1 MGVMPPA
8 DMAGDKAGVQVT
20 YSEHGGNGMR
30 RFCVISSIAVIGISA
45 SAFAG
50 PTSYSGDLTSADG
63 GILGTGGW
71 VSNPASP
78 VTFSW
83 TVTQNPDL
91 TWHYHYLLDS
101 ADLQGELSHLL
112 IETSLTFTA
121 NDIINDVPPVDASS
135 PQWHTEDNGNFNIPD
150 DLFGIKFEDVSGTRI
165 TADFDSP
172 RNPVWGDFFGKGGVG
187 GQVWNAGFTPDDTDP
202 DVAPQDGSVDFHV
215 LVPDTTTSIPAP
227 GAVLLVAIGTAV
239 VGRLRRRN
247 AF

>member
-1 MGVMPPA
+1 M
-8 DMAGDKAGVQVT
+8 K
-20 YSEHGGNGMR
+20 
-30 RFCVISSIAVIGISA
+30 RFCVISSIVVMSIGV

-50 PTSYSGDLTSADG
+50 PTSYSGSLTSADN

-71 VSNPASP
+71 VNDPQSP

-83 TVTQNPDL
+83 TVTQNPDW
-91 TWHYHYLLDS
+91 TWHYHYVLNS
-101 ADLQGELSHLL
+101 TGLQGELSHLV

-121 NDIINDVPPVDASS
+121 NDITNDVPSVEASS
-135 PQWHTEDNGNFNIPD
+135 PQWHTEANGNFNIPD
-150 DLFGIKFEDVSGTRI
+150 DVFGIKFEEVFGTI
-165 TADFDSP
+165 VTADFDSP
-172 RNPVWGDFFGKGGVG
+172 RDPVWGDFFGKNGTVA
-187 GQVWNAGFTPDDTDP
+187 GQIWNAGFTPDDTDP
-202 DVAPQDGSVDFHV
+202 DVAPQNGSVEFHV